1 MVKTKDLRAM
11 SLDELESKLVECK
24 KEQFNLRIQQSTG
37 QLQNTAQLAKVRKE
51 VAKINTLI
59 TERKKNNSGRNIMP
73 KRILQGVVVSDKQD
87 KTVVVSVERQVMHPV
102 YKKFIKKSKKYA
114 AHDENNQF
122 KVGDTVRIQECAPV
136 SKNKTWTV
144 IVDNA

>member
-11 SLDELESKLVECK
+11 SLEELEAKLVENK

-59 TERKKNNSGRNIMP
+59 TERKKNN
-73 KRILQGVVVSDKQD
+73 
-87 KTVVVSVERQVMHPV
+87 
-102 YKKFIKKSKKYA
+102 
-114 AHDENNQF
+114 
-122 KVGDTVRIQECAPV
+122 
-136 SKNKTWTV
+136 
-144 IVDNA
+144 